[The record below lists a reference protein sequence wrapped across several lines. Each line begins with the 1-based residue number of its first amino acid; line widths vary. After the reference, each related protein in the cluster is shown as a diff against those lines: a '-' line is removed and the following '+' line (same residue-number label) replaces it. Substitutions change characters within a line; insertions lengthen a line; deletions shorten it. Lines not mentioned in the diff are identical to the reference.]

1 MSQENVEIVRRNY
14 ESVTATLQMPSELF
28 DPDFEV
34 DATSVGAGVGVTR
47 GLDAAQEFLQEY
59 WETFENFRVEL
70 EEVIHAD
77 DEQVVTAVRDGGR
90 IKGSDAETWSRFF
103 HVWGFDDGKIA
114 RLSIHIER
122 NRALEAAGLSE
133 DGEPL

>member
-14 ESVTATLQMPSELF
+14 ERVTATLQMPPELF
-28 DPDFEV
+28 HADFEV

-47 GLDAAQEFLQEY
+47 GLEAAQAFLREY

-77 DEQVVTAVRDGGR
+77 DEQVVTVVRDGGR
-90 IKGSDAETWSRFF
+90 LAGSDAEAWSHFF
-103 HVWGFDDGKIA
+103 HVWGFEDGKIA

-122 NRALEAAGLSE
+122 NRALQAAGLSE
-133 DGEPL
+133 

>member
-14 ESVTATLQMPSELF
+14 ERVTATRQMPPELF
-28 DPDFEV
+28 DTDFEV
-34 DATSVGAGVGVTR
+34 DATSVGAGVGVTH
-47 GLDAAQEFLQEY
+47 GLEAAQEFLLEY

-77 DEQVVTAVRDGGR
+77 DEQVVTVVRDGGR
-90 IKGSDAETWSRFF
+90 IKGSDAETWNRFF
-103 HVWGFDDGKIA
+103 HVWSFSDSKIA

-133 DGEPL
+133 

>member
-1 MSQENVEIVRRNY
+1 MSEENVEIVRRNY
-14 ESVTATLQMPSELF
+14 ERVTATLQMPPELF

-34 DATSVGAGVGVTR
+34 DATSVGAGVGVMR

-59 WETFENFRVEL
+59 WRMFENFRVEL

-77 DEQVVTAVRDGGR
+77 DEQVVTVVRDGGQ
-90 IKGSDAETWSRFF
+90 IKGSDAETWNRFF
-103 HVWGFDDGKIA
+103 HVWSFGDGKIA

-133 DGEPL
+133 

>member
-14 ESVTATLQMPSELF
+14 ERVTATRQMPPELF
-28 DPDFEV
+28 DADFEV
-34 DATSVGAGVGVTR
+34 DATTVGVGVGVTH
-47 GLDAAQEFLQEY
+47 GLEAAQEFLQEY

-77 DEQVVTAVRDGGR
+77 DEQVITVVRDGGR
-90 IKGSDAETWSRFF
+90 IKGSDAETWNRFF
-103 HVWGFDDGKIA
+103 HVWSFSDSKIA

-133 DGEPL
+133 

>member
-14 ESVTATLQMPSELF
+14 ERVTATLQMPPELF
-28 DPDFEV
+28 HADFVV

-47 GLDAAQEFLQEY
+47 GLEAAQAFLQEY

-70 EEVIHAD
+70 EEVVHAD
-77 DEQVVTAVRDGGR
+77 DEQVVTVVRDGGR
-90 IKGSDAETWSRFF
+90 IRGSDAETWSRFF
-103 HVWGFDDGKIA
+103 HVWGFDEGKIA
-114 RLSIHIER
+114 RLSIHTDR

-133 DGEPL
+133 